1 MRNYPLSQEDGLIR
15 SLTCCNAAPDNKG
28 LTMTKSFTQTLDRAA
43 LTVFFA
49 IAALPVLGL
58 PLLAVAANGVIQ

>member
-1 MRNYPLSQEDGLIR
+1 
-15 SLTCCNAAPDNKG
+15 
-28 LTMTKSFTQTLDRAA
+28 MTKSFTQTLDRAA